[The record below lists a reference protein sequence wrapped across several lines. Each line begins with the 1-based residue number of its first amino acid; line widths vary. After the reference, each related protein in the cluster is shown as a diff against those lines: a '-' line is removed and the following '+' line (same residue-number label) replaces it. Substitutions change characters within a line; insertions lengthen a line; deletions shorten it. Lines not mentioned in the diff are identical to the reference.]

1 MAGAPGGDV
10 SMTTVTG
17 LVVVEL
23 PPASVAT
30 AVKLCVPS
38 VRELGVKVQDPEPF
52 RVAGPRLFGPSFT
65 STETVSGLTDP
76 DKVGVLSFVTPPLE
90 IVCVLPLS
98 VPIVVLI
105 VPLGGGGGGID
116 TITGSLFAGLFNVVA
131 IGPAVGVKLT
141 VSVCAG
147 G

>member
-1 MAGAPGGDV
+1 
-10 SMTTVTG
+10 VT
-17 LVVVEL
+17 
-23 PPASVAT
+23 T
-30 AVKLCVPS
+30 AVKLCAPS
-38 VRELGVKVQDPEPF
+38 ARELGVKVQDPELS
-52 RVAGPRLFGPSFT
+52 RAAGPRLFEPSFT

-90 IVCVLPLS
+90 IVCVLPVS

-116 TITGSLFAGLFNVVA
+116 ARITGSLFAGLFNVVA

-141 VSVCAG
+141 VSVWAG